1 MVHTA
6 GASGRIAAGLA
17 LLAAAALAPLAAQ
30 ANPGARAMSSK
41 SLVAF
46 CGPGPLN
53 GPPCANQSPPRR
65 NVKVLGFLDWRPDPT
80 DRIVNFSHTVG
91 YDPSLL
97 RFDASASSLVCDV
110 RAATAAPFC
119 PTLPAGSG
127 TTPLEAFGSDFTV
140 DQSGLVFTEGAD
152 STGAPTVTATWS
164 APGGQGISV
173 SAPGERNFL
182 ALAFDLL
189 APLHD
194 GVSVTYSPGPLAD
207 ATLFSTSDLI
217 CQNDSGS
224 SAVCGSTQ
232 PSLAVRINNPVPGPL
247 GLGGVSALLWQARR
261 LRRRTG
267 AGR

>member
-1 MVHTA
+1 MVIAT
-6 GASGRIAAGLA
+6 GASRRIAAGVVVLA
-17 LLAAAALAPLAAQ
+17 VAALAPLAAQ
-30 ANPGARAMSSK
+30 ANPGARSMSSK

-53 GPPCANQSPPRR
+53 GPPCASQSPPRR
-65 NVKVLGFLDWRPDPT
+65 NAKVLGFLDWRPDPT
-80 DRIVNFSHTVG
+80 ERIVNFSHTVG

-97 RFDASASSLVCDV
+97 SFQASASSLVCDV

-140 DQSGLVFTEGAD
+140 DQTGLLFTEGTD
-152 STGAPTVTATWS
+152 SSGAPTVTATWS
-164 APGGQGISV
+164 APAGQSITV
-173 SAPGERNFL
+173 ADPGERLFL

-207 ATLFSTSDLI
+207 ATLFSSSDLI

-247 GLGGVSALLWQARR
+247 GVGGVSASLWQARR
-261 LRRRTG
+261 LRRRMG
-267 AGR
+267 ARR